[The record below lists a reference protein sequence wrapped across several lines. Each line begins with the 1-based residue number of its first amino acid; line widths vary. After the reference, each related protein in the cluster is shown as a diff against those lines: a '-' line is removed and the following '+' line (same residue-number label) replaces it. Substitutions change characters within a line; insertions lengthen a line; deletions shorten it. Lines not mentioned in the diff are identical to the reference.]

1 MTGDTRTAGA
11 LRHGPREP
19 FCRESRY
26 CAASFGLQSPASPG
40 SAVSTIKTD
49 ARRPRAIAES
59 VGVILIPGILRRSPR
74 GGKAILTNWPSVWM
88 NRPGEHIKSP
98 GPSDRQRVRGR
109 TSHRRGV
116 MDTRPAPEAPGG
128 YKARQI
134 PIRGKKQNPPALT
147 SRRACG
153 SDARVCD
160 NRPAVWPTLCARLV
174 PKRRLGDRNRPGRG
188 TLTKNARTLS
198 EVPRGGRV
206 GRRV

>member
-1 MTGDTRTAGA
+1 
-11 LRHGPREP
+11 
-19 FCRESRY
+19 
-26 CAASFGLQSPASPG
+26 
-40 SAVSTIKTD
+40 
-49 ARRPRAIAES
+49 
-59 VGVILIPGILRRSPR
+59 
-74 GGKAILTNWPSVWM
+74 LTNWPSVWV

-116 MDTRPAPEAPGG
+116 MNTRPAPEAPGG

-160 NRPAVWPTLCARLV
+160 NRPAVWPTLCARLADS
-174 PKRRLGDRNRPGRG
+174 KRTINSCAFAWSSGSSGCSRPARQGFPRSFTTAPCRASALRELAMCQNLNGFRVAGRPADSARFLGPFLRCSSGLSPAGNCPG
-188 TLTKNARTLS
+188 KHRTFESLRDQ
-198 EVPRGGRV
+198 PIL
-206 GRRV
+206 